1 MLAEP
6 AGVWDAV
13 EVAFPENLLA
23 QDERVVRHL
32 HPHWL
37 TVFLPSVLFILIV
50 GIASFVI
57 AVIPDGAG
65 QDIWRIVV
73 IALAL
78 LALVVFVLV
87 PYLKWRTTH
96 YVITSHRVI
105 LRTGVVNRHG
115 KDIGLA
121 RITDVSFTQSLWD
134 RVIRAGTLRIESA
147 GEGPPQVLK
156 NIPDSD
162 ETQQLLNHLVE
173 EDSDSRARESA
184 GYIADA
190 YDDIDGTAGR
200 DAPDRPVEAERRRRR
215 R

>member
-1 MLAEP
+1 M
-6 AGVWDAV
+6 
-13 EVAFPENLLA
+13 AFPENLLA

-50 GIASFVI
+50 GIASFVL
-57 AVIPDGAG
+57 AVIPDGG
-65 QDIWRIVV
+65 GRDIWRIVV

-87 PYLKWRTTH
+87 PFLKWRTTH

-134 RVIRAGTLRIESA
+134 RVIRAGTLTIESA

-190 YDDIDGTAGR
+190 YDDIDER
-200 DAPDRPVEAERRRRR
+200 PRPDR
-215 R
+215 